1 LNAVLNSRVVKK
13 SIIKNRILLTLIL
26 LFLLTALQFAF
37 LNHAPNRLVSGE
49 SMHFFSLLQG
59 PFSLLLLP
67 IILLIAFIFFPQQR
81 LICGL
86 TIFMA
91 AGLLSG
97 LVLLAAVT
105 ARQLDTGGESL
116 VRTSLGGAFWL
127 MAGLSVLIA
136 FNGISR
142 ITRSQTWRMLL
153 NLQVLLPVI
162 LLLFFGQLQHLSLL
176 KEYVNHQDMFYHA
189 LWDHLYLSFFAL
201 LGAMALGLPLSFLC
215 IHMPVVRTLLFFSL
229 SMIQAIPAIAL
240 LGLLIA
246 PLAALASRF
255 PWLAQFSISGTGTAP
270 AMIALVLYALF
281 PLMRNTVTGLE
292 NVPRH
297 VIETARA
304 MGMTLSQLFFRVQ
317 LPVSLPFILAGIRI
331 TAVQI
336 MGLTVLAAL
345 IGAGGLGG
353 IIFQGLSSHAVDLV
367 LLGVLPLVSL
377 IIIVDSFFKYICAVT
392 GITGQ

>member
-1 LNAVLNSRVVKK
+1 MNAVLNSRVVKK

-37 LNHAPNRLVSGE
+37 LNHAPNRLVPGE

-67 IILLIAFIFFPQQR
+67 IILLVAFIFFPQQR
-81 LICGL
+81 LVCGL

-176 KEYVNHQDMFYHA
+176 KEYVNYQDMFYHA

-336 MGLTVLAAL
+336 LGLTVLAAL

-367 LLGVLPLVSL
+367 LLGVLPLVGL
-377 IIIVDSFFKYICAVT
+377 IIIVDSFFKYICAFT